1 MNMTCRLMVAVGV
14 VLLSAGTAAAQTTSK
29 TTETGTAQFTVA
41 QVSGEVVAVDDNYVL
56 VKIRPSGVQRWF
68 SVSPD
73 RKFIIDGQPKTVS
86 QLAPGTMLT
95 ATAVTKT
102 LPVTVRTTTITN
114 GTVLNVTGRTLSV
127 RLENGERRSYTGNRC
142 RSASCRRACTSPAPR
157 LSANRTRR
165 FRRWQWLRARRPSS
179 PGAAAAVLDHALPP
193 PRQADG
199 AIDHAD
205 HRVGLREVAP
215 QLAGAR
221 VDVLAQQAETIAV

>member
-1 MNMTCRLMVAVGV
+1 MGPVRGSELHFGSDLDQWCQKEVGGRETFFDRLTMGEQMNMTCRLMVAVGV

-127 RLENGERRSYTGNRC
+127 RLENGERRSYTVPDSFRFNVDGKQM
-142 RSASCRRACTSPAPR
+142 SVSQLQKGMHVTGTKIVSEPDAEISTLAVVTGKAPK
-157 LSANRTRR
+157 
-165 FRRWQWLRARRPSS
+165 
-179 PGAAAAVLDHALPP
+179 
-193 PRQADG
+193 
-199 AIDHAD
+199 
-205 HRVGLREVAP
+205 
-215 QLAGAR
+215 
-221 VDVLAQQAETIAV
+221 

>member
-114 GTVLNVTGRTLSV
+114 GTVLNVSGRNLSV
-127 RLENGERRSYTGNRC
+127 RLENGERRSYTVPD
-142 RSASCRRACTSPAPR
+142 SF
-157 LSANRTRR
+157 R
-165 FRRWQWLRARRPSS
+165 FN
-179 PGAAAAVLDHALPP
+179 
-193 PRQADG
+193 ADG
-199 AIDHAD
+199 KSVSVYQLQKGMSVTATKI
-205 HRVGLREVAP
+205 VSEPESEISTLTVVTGKAP
-215 QLAGAR
+215 K
-221 VDVLAQQAETIAV
+221 